1 MNVLNE
7 VNLNNDSYISH
18 TSSNII
24 NKINTYFRSY
34 FTNNFDGD
42 LIIDKIYI
50 GSINSIFDNNT
61 LNKLNIHNII
71 SVVNGFVPPTD
82 TLQEFIVIDA
92 LDSIHTDL
100 SIIFNDIVKYIEKL
114 VDENKPILV
123 HCIAGRSRSVT
134 IVIAYIIK
142 RYGFPVE
149 KALIFVQSKRKISK
163 PNDTFMYLL
172 KNYYNQLYHINEW
185 YHTIRI

>member
-71 SVVNGFVPPTD
+71 SD
-82 TLQEFIVIDA
+82 YQ
-92 LDSIHTDL
+92 
-100 SIIFNDIVKYIEKL
+100 
-114 VDENKPILV
+114 
-123 HCIAGRSRSVT
+123 
-134 IVIAYIIK
+134 
-142 RYGFPVE
+142 
-149 KALIFVQSKRKISK
+149 
-163 PNDTFMYLL
+163 
-172 KNYYNQLYHINEW
+172 
-185 YHTIRI
+185 